1 LNTTF
6 TVASCIDQTAA
17 CTSPGP
23 ALALPVTG
31 AATSTPSALW
41 PGGIDLGFGKVTMTT
56 MQGASLFG
64 SASVVINWTAIQ

>member
-1 LNTTF
+1 M
-6 TVASCIDQTAA
+6 AI
-17 CTSPGP
+17 
-23 ALALPVTG
+23 PVTG

-64 SASVVINWTAIQ
+64 SASVVIYWTAIQ